1 MLTSL
6 TSWRRMRRAAHE
18 SLTKRAVQTYQPI
31 QTKEASIL
39 TSSLLRLSTN
49 FNQDVHFK
57 RLAASTI
64 MSIVYDYPTIM
75 SEHDDAVEEIEKYN
89 DRIGYALTMGSF
101 FVDIFPWMIYIPAR
115 SWLFSHC
122 LIVNTDKR
130 TKSDLRNG
138 SGKGYRRLQRP
149 LRCSE
154 AFSVVLKLTLCVFI
168 F

>member
-75 SEHDDAVEEIEKYN
+75 SEHDDAVEKIEKYN
-89 DRIGYALTMGSF
+89 DYISHALTMGSY
-101 FVDIFPWMIYIPAR
+101 FVDIFPWMTYIPAR
-115 SWLFSHC
+115 SWLFSRC
-122 LIVNTDKR
+122 LIVNTDER
-130 TKSDLRNG
+130 TK
-138 SGKGYRRLQRP
+138 
-149 LRCSE
+149 
-154 AFSVVLKLTLCVFI
+154 
-168 F
+168 